1 MVLVKVNAEEKTR
14 PEILRMVEIFRGK
27 IIDVSSRS
35 YTIMITGDEDK
46 LKAFISLI
54 KPLGIKELVRTG
66 PIAMARGERMMKI
79 KEKIETKGGESNG

>member
-1 MVLVKVNAEEKTR
+1 
-14 PEILRMVEIFRGK
+14 
-27 IIDVSSRS
+27 
-35 YTIMITGDEDK
+35 MITGDEDK